1 MFKPAMAPPAV
12 SQDEISRGLK
22 LVSLLRDEI
31 LRDPHACPPEVTE
44 KVEKEQTSLSSQV
57 RSSPE
62 ITETNCTEL
71 LKAVAKERP
80 L

>member
-12 SQDEISRGLK
+12 SQDEISMGLK

-44 KVEKEQTSLSSQV
+44 KVEKVT
-57 RSSPE
+57 
-62 ITETNCTEL
+62 
-71 LKAVAKERP
+71 
-80 L
+80 